1 MWPEN
6 IITEE
11 KISTPANLL
20 EEYGKEL
27 GEKTK
32 GVVKGVVRRVDWS
45 AKNLFMYKFL
55 LYAEKIKYSFELITI
70 SHDISFYP
78 LYLNMD
84 DDIKN
89 ELKMNPYPYMLG
101 GSNVSGI
108 KVDDEEFFNSI
119 LKSIFSSER
128 TLKIVRSIYA
138 QS

>member
-6 IITEE
+6 IISEE
-11 KISTPANLL
+11 KIITPANLL
-20 EEYGKEL
+20 EDYGREL

-32 GVVKGVVRRVDWS
+32 GAVKGIVRKVDWS
-45 AKNLFMYKFL
+45 ANHLFMYKFL
-55 LYAEKIKYSFELITI
+55 LYAEKIKYSFELINI
-70 SHDISFYP
+70 VHDISLYP
-78 LYLNMD
+78 LYLSMD
-84 DDIKN
+84 NDIYN
-89 ELKMNPYPYMLG
+89 ELKMAPYPYTLG

>member
-11 KISTPANLL
+11 KIITPTNLL
-20 EEYGKEL
+20 EEYGREL

-32 GVVKGVVRRVDWS
+32 GVVKGIVRKVDWS
-45 AKNLFMYKFL
+45 ADHLFMYKFL
-55 LYAEKIKYSFELITI
+55 LYAEKIKYSFELIHI
-70 SHDISFYP
+70 MHDISLYP

-84 DDIKN
+84 KDISD
-89 ELKMNPYPYMLG
+89 ELNLRPHLYTLR
-101 GSNVSGI
+101 SANVSGI
-108 KVDDEEFFNSI
+108 KVDDEEFFKSI